1 MTADQPITAA
11 CRTMGGPWEDLPVGL
26 NPYRPHRRRPADLA
40 IVLVAL
46 VVVAALVVWA
56 LLG

>member
-1 MTADQPITAA
+1 
-11 CRTMGGPWEDLPVGL
+11 MGGPWEDHPVGL